1 MAHRA
6 VLAFLDPDLDPL
18 QRVYSA
24 WYARY
29 FAEGWRM
36 DCAAEKDIKSNFLTA
51 NQYAC
56 ILLNAESLLLYLVWM
71 LSDEEFRHLP
81 FAPHALSSQQGEEFF
96 RALRAM
102 FDDPNFTVEACLQRA
117 TYAQL
122 DSIIR
127 SRRKDD
133 FVFPKHRKHTHMD
146 RVRHPAKML
155 TRISEKEIA
164 TTLIA
169 ARDDAVRDLRALG
182 VTINPTA
189 PETSNNA
196 SNPTAAAVAH
206 AVRSQDDEDLR
217 IDGVEADESELVPP
231 DVTNDSAVGAA
242 GTTVSEDTMW
252 DLLAT
257 NTPAGSSAPPP
268 PPSPPPLPLAPA
280 VLSSTRLCDCF
291 HSRPARIKPVPGTI
305 RSVTDD
311 LGFMVDKRRACAIVS
326 LHPKI
331 SADRLK
337 RVHKMKA
344 LQQQQSVVVNSP

>member
-1 MAHRA
+1 MNKNEI
-6 VLAFLDPDLDPL
+6 LF
-18 QRVYSA
+18 
-24 WYARY
+24 
-29 FAEGWRM
+29 EGWRM
-36 DCAAEKDIKSNFLTA
+36 DCAAAKDIKSNFLTA

-81 FAPHALSSQQGEEFF
+81 FAPHDLSSQQGEEFF
-96 RALRAM
+96 RGLRAM
-102 FDDPNFTVEACLQRA
+102 FDDRNFTVEACLQRA

-122 DSIIR
+122 DSIIQ
-127 SRRKDD
+127 SRRKND

-146 RVRHPAKML
+146 RVRHPAKAL
-155 TRISEKEIA
+155 PRISEKEITA
-164 TTLIA
+164 TLIA

-189 PETSNNA
+189 PETSSNA
-196 SNPTAAAVAH
+196 SNSTAAAVAH
-206 AVRSQDDEDLR
+206 AVRSQDDEDMR

-231 DVTNDSAVGAA
+231 DVAHNSAGAGVG
-242 GTTVSEDTMW
+242 EDFVW
-252 DLLAT
+252 DLLT
-257 NTPAGSSAPPP
+257 TDTPAGSSASPPP
-268 PPSPPPLPLAPA
+268 PPPPLPLAPA
-280 VLSSTRLCDCF
+280 VLSSTRLRDCF
-291 HSRPARIKPVPGTI
+291 HSRPTRIKSVPGTS

-337 RVHKMKA
+337 RVHKMKT
-344 LQQQQSVVVNSP
+344 LQQQQSAAVNHS